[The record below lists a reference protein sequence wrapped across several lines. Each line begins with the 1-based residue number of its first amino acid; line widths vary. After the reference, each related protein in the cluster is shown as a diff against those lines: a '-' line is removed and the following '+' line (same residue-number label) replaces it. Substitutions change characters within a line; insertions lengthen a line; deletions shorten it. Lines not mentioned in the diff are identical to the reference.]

1 MADVE
6 RMEAIAAQSRA
17 HLDAARTAEVG
28 VPLGHEMASRHMP
41 LAKPVVED
49 LREQG
54 WVVLTRKEYA
64 ALVDELHAETEK
76 SFWQGRTIARLE
88 RHVRA
93 MQAALVSWY
102 PMAEEGM
109 EP

>member
-1 MADVE
+1 
-6 RMEAIAAQSRA
+6 
-17 HLDAARTAEVG
+17 
-28 VPLGHEMASRHMP
+28 MP
-41 LAKPVVED
+41 LAKPVIED

-76 SFWQGRTIARLE
+76 SFWQERTIARLE

-93 MQAALVSWY
+93 MQAALVSCY

>member
-1 MADVE
+1 MTVKNAGSVEERVSLAMAPGY
-6 RMEAIAAQSRA
+6 AP
-17 HLDAARTAEVG
+17 AREG
-28 VPLGHEMASRHMP
+28 LP

-64 ALVDELHAETEK
+64 ALVDELHAATEK
-76 SFWQGRTIARLE
+76 SFWQERTIARLE

-93 MQAALVSWY
+93 MQAALLSSF

-109 EP
+109 QP